1 MVCGQGYTQRLHISL
16 SVRQECSCVFLLES
30 HCCCHHMVLG
40 PERGRTLL
48 HLTPPHSQHT
58 LPTHSCAKVFIA
70 PSHSTLPSHSPPYSC
85 CSLAT
90 VDCGMHCAQV
100 LIPEWRWSSN
110 VVAPITSWSPWFR
123 GWASLCSLACTHNQK
138 WVHGAQ
144 RGSYRQLT
152 LVSMS
157 TFTWQQQGAP
167 PPD

>member
-1 MVCGQGYTQRLHISL
+1 MNILLNHTNIHSHTAIREIPFQTTIREIFIPRKLEIIRCAHVVCGQGYTQQLHISL

-30 HCCCHHMVLG
+30 HCCCCCHHLVLG

-48 HLTPPHSQHT
+48 HLTPPHSQHA

-70 PSHSTLPSHSPPYSC
+70 SSHSTLPSHSPPYSC

-110 VVAPITSWSPWFR
+110 VVAPITS
-123 GWASLCSLACTHNQK
+123 
-138 WVHGAQ
+138 
-144 RGSYRQLT
+144 
-152 LVSMS
+152 
-157 TFTWQQQGAP
+157 
-167 PPD
+167 